1 MCAAVAAGDC
11 GGRLFSANY
20 WECTPGFL
28 CARRALI
35 SKMSAMRHFRTS
47 LLQFVYVAVCAVLFL
62 VSLAFAQTPSPQARP
77 AIIVSGT
84 VRDSAGMPIADA
96 SVLFEEKATA
106 ASSDAKTGP
115 DGTYSFLALRAGT
128 YVVRARKEK
137 FRDATSGPLELSLG
151 QRKQVDLVL
160 SSAKPSANMKKP
172 SN

>member
-1 MCAAVAAGDC
+1 MSKIFEMSNLMTIM
-11 GGRLFSANY
+11 RL
-20 WECTPGFL
+20 P
-28 CARRALI
+28 
-35 SKMSAMRHFRTS
+35 
-47 LLQFVYVAVCAVLFL
+47 FVFVAVYAVLSFMSP
-62 VSLAFAQTPSPQARP
+62 VFAQTPSPQARP

-115 DGTYSFLALRAGT
+115 DGTYSFLALRTGT

-151 QRKQVDLVL
+151 QKKQVDLVL
-160 SSAKPSANMKKP
+160 TSAKPSPNTKKP